1 MYKLNFNSLYRS
13 LLFASFTAVL
23 FACVMPGHRQQL
35 VEENIQLR
43 IESPTLQQKQKIR
56 FNEALTTIESL
67 PADTYIELD
76 VKENKHYE
84 LIIRN
89 INNKIDYDY
98 NVEGKDTVFDG
109 QAQKWFAKYVPM
121 IAEAVTTD

>member
-1 MYKLNFNSLYRS
+1 
-13 LLFASFTAVL
+13 
-23 FACVMPGHRQQL
+23 MPGHRQQL

-121 IAEAVTTD
+121 IAEAVTRD

>member
-1 MYKLNFNSLYRS
+1 MYKLNFNCLYRS
-13 LLFASFTAVL
+13 LLFVSFTVL
-23 FACVMPGHRQQL
+23 LVACVMPGHRQQL

-121 IAEAVTTD
+121 IAEAVTRD